1 MFLIAGRLSDIFGR
15 RYVILIGELL
25 TVVGGIVGATAKDIN
40 TVIAGEVILGAAI
53 GTVSV
58 AYAGISE
65 ILPNKYRGIG
75 LAWTEFNLS
84 IWGTTA
90 VLLATT
96 LYSRAS
102 WRVIFW
108 ICVAYG
114 GISLLGTAAFYFPP
128 AHPRPDGKTRWQEF
142 KELDFIGA
150 FLFTAGLVLLLFGI
164 LSGGT
169 AYPWN
174 SAGAL
179 APLIIGFFLLVGS
192 FVSSR
197 TSRSAS
203 A

>member
-1 MFLIAGRLSDIFGR
+1 VTFLIAGRLSDIFGR
-15 RYVILIGELL
+15 RYVILVGELL
-25 TVVGGIVGATAKDIN
+25 TVIGGIVAATAKDIN
-40 TVIAGEVILGAAI
+40 TIIAGEVILGAAI

-90 VLLATT
+90 VLLATV

-102 WRVIFW
+102 WRVIFYVA
-108 ICVAYG
+108 IAYG

-164 LSGGT
+164 LSGGE
-169 AYPWN
+169 AYPW
-174 SAGAL
+174 SAAGTL
-179 APLIIGFFLLVGS
+179 APLIIGFFLVVAS
-192 FVSSR
+192 FVSPLG
-197 TSRSAS
+197 A
-203 A
+203 ACGW